1 MQFRLSKSAAK
12 YLKSTQPRI
21 AAKLVDA
28 IERLPNG
35 DVKSL
40 KGKKLPPLFR
50 LRLGK
55 YRIIFKRGDKII
67 QVIKIDTRGDV
78 YKNL

>member
-1 MQFRLSKSAAK
+1 MQIRLSKSAKK
-12 YLKSTQPRI
+12 YLKTTEPRI
-21 AAKLVDA
+21 AARLIEA
-28 IERLPNG
+28 IGGLPNG

-40 KGKKLPPLFR
+40 KGKKTPPLFR

-55 YRIIFKRGDKII
+55 YRIIFQKENNLIR
-67 QVIKIDTRGDV
+67 VIKIDTRGDV